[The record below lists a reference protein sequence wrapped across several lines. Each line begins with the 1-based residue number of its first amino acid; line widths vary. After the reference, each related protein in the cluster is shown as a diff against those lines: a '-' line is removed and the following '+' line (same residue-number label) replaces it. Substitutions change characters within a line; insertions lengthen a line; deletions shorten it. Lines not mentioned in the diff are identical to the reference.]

1 MHGWK
6 YQQCSCP
13 LQRIIIRIILIHKLD
28 TKHSNFDI
36 HISLE
41 IYDVSIRI
49 YSLGCFGEVRMDVV
63 GFKIL
68 IMGFSANW

>member
-1 MHGWK
+1 MENSKLRNTRKKIAW
-6 YQQCSCP
+6 
-13 LQRIIIRIILIHKLD
+13 LEILAMFMCVA

-41 IYDVSIRI
+41 IYYVSIRI
-49 YSLGCFGEVRMDVV
+49 YSLGCFGEVREGYV

-68 IMGFSANW
+68 IMGFSTNW

>member
-6 YQQCSCP
+6 YLQCSCA
-13 LQRIIIRIILIHKLD
+13 LQRIIIRIILIHKLG

-36 HISLE
+36 HMFKLE
-41 IYDVSIRI
+41 YIPWAA
-49 YSLGCFGEVRMDVV
+49 LVRSGRDVV

>member
-1 MHGWK
+1 M
-6 YQQCSCP
+6 

-36 HISLE
+36 HMSLE
-41 IYDVSIRI
+41 IYYVSIRI
-49 YSLGCFGEVRMDVV
+49 YSLGCFGEVRE
-63 GFKIL
+63 GCGWFKIL

>member
-1 MHGWK
+1 M
-6 YQQCSCP
+6 
-13 LQRIIIRIILIHKLD
+13 IIRIVLIHKLG

-36 HISLE
+36 HMSLE
-41 IYDVSIRI
+41 IYYVSIRI
-49 YSLGCFGEVRMDVV
+49 YSLGCFGEVKEGVV